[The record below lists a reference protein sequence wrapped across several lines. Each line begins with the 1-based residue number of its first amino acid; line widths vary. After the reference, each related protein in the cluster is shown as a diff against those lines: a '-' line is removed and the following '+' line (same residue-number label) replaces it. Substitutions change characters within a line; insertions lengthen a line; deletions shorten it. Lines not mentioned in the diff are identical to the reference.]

1 MIAPDRFATDRLLL
15 RPLVAADAEALFPAF
30 SDPELMTWW
39 SSGPHAS
46 VEETRAY
53 IAPDGG
59 YGDDWFAWAI
69 TLDGGDAIGRVGAGM
84 RRKAV
89 WEIGYLLRRDLW
101 GRGFAREAVS
111 GVVDHLFAEKD
122 ARRVFADVDPDNV
135 LSIGLLRRM
144 GFREEGRLR
153 GEWETHLG
161 VRDSLIFGLL
171 RDEWNAGR

>member
-1 MIAPDRFATDRLLL
+1 MIAPERLATDRLTL
-15 RPLVAADAEALFPAF
+15 RPLLPTDAEALFPAF

-39 SSGPHAS
+39 SSGPHAT

-59 YGDDWFAWAI
+59 YGDEWLAWAI
-69 TLDGGDAIGRVGAGM
+69 TLSDKEAMGRVGAGM
-84 RRKAV
+84 RRPGV

-101 GRGFAREAVS
+101 GKGFAREAV
-111 GVVDHLFAEKD
+111 GAVVDHLFADKA

-135 LSIGLLRRM
+135 LSIGLLRRL
-144 GFREEGRLR
+144 GFKEEGRLR
-153 GEWETHLG
+153 GEWKTHLG

-171 RDEWNAGR
+171 RDEWNGAR